1 MSTKTYQL
9 TNKNGL
15 TIEFMD
21 RGAKVYSVQLPDVQN
36 QGKKVDVMIG
46 YQTVEETV
54 AGDAYIGALCGRF
67 ANRIYKGK
75 FAIDGKEYQL
85 NVNDGINH
93 LHGGIKGYNARDWD
107 VKKVNVP
114 GRADAYELSLFSPD
128 GEENYPGNVNIKATY
143 SLTDDNEFIIDLEAT
158 TDKPTVINM
167 TSHPYFNMR
176 GASSGPI
183 FNHELEVNSH
193 QFTPIAEGV
202 PSGEIREVEGTPMDF
217 RKPARIGD
225 SINTPYE
232 QIQMFKGIDH
242 NWIIDKPADEMGFC
256 GRLKDPESGRYVE
269 VYSTL
274 PGMQVYTAM
283 HFNSSQIGKDGIP
296 FCSYCAVA
304 LEPQDIPDAPNK
316 PMFPSTVLR
325 PGETY
330 KETLVYKF
338 GW

>member
-202 PSGEIREVEGTPMDF
+202 PSGEIREVEDTKC
-217 RKPARIGD
+217 RK
-225 SINTPYE
+225 
-232 QIQMFKGIDH
+232 K
-242 NWIIDKPADEMGFC
+242 
-256 GRLKDPESGRYVE
+256 
-269 VYSTL
+269 
-274 PGMQVYTAM
+274 
-283 HFNSSQIGKDGIP
+283 
-296 FCSYCAVA
+296 
-304 LEPQDIPDAPNK
+304 
-316 PMFPSTVLR
+316 
-325 PGETY
+325 
-330 KETLVYKF
+330 
-338 GW
+338 